1 MLLPAPYGTGLA
13 SPMDHTQV
21 SARAVAKVVL
31 VAAGVLAAL
40 YFSYLIRT
48 VIGLVLIAAF
58 FAVAIAPAVN
68 WLDKRKVPRWAAIL
82 LVYLGI
88 AGGIFGIGLLIVPPL
103 VTGVETLSSNL
114 DTYAEDLRNN
124 PTFAKYDDEY
134 HITEKLQEQAKEL
147 PSKLGD
153 AAGTLRDVT
162 VGVFSRFVQLFSIL
176 VITFF
181 LVKDGRRLLEFFY
194 RQVPEVRA
202 RRFRKIAGD
211 ISDAISGYVFG
222 NFVISV
228 LAGLVTYVT
237 LRILGVPFALPL
249 AILFGFFDLI
259 PLVGATLGGILVGI
273 VVAFAADFPIGLIVW
288 AAVLIL
294 YQQVENNL
302 IQPYVY
308 GKAVQLH
315 PLIVIVAILIGAALL
330 GVLGALIAIP
340 TAAAVQ
346 AVVRDYWHY
355 KHPEQATP
363 AAGDSPAEAPAEAG

>member
-1 MLLPAPYGTGLA
+1 MDA
-13 SPMDHTQV
+13 SQV

-31 VAAGVLAAL
+31 VAIGVVAAL
-40 YFSYLIRT
+40 YFSYLVRS
-48 VIGLVLIAAF
+48 VIGLVLIAIF

-68 WLDKRKVPRWAAIL
+68 WLERRKVPRWAGIL
-82 LVYLGI
+82 LVYVAI
-88 AGGIFGIGLLIVPPL
+88 AGGIVGIGLLIVPPL
-103 VTGVETLSSNL
+103 VTGVETLSTNL
-114 DTYAEDLRNN
+114 DDYAEDLRNN
-124 PTFAKYDDEY
+124 PTFRDYDDRY
-134 HITEKLQEQAKEL
+134 GITDKLQEQANQL

-162 VGVFSRFVQLFSIL
+162 VGVFTRLVQLFSIL
-176 VITFF
+176 VITFL
-181 LVKDGRRLLEFFY
+181 LVKDGGRLLEFFY
-194 RQVPEVRA
+194 RQLPDVRA

-222 NFVISV
+222 NFVISI

-259 PLVGATLGGILVGI
+259 PLIGATLGGIIVGL
-273 VVAFAADFPIGLIVW
+273 VVAFAADFPIGVIVW
-288 AAVLIL
+288 VAVLIV

-302 IQPYVY
+302 VQPYVY

-355 KHPEQATP
+355 RHPEQYP
-363 AAGDSPAEAPAEAG
+363 PPDAGDSPAEAPAEAG

>member
-1 MLLPAPYGTGLA
+1 
-13 SPMDHTQV
+13 MDHTQV

-31 VAAGVLAAL
+31 VAAAVIAAL

-48 VIGLVLIAAF
+48 VIGLVLVAAF

-68 WLDKRKVPRWAAIL
+68 WLDNRKLPRSLAIL
-82 LVYLGI
+82 LVYLMI

-103 VTGVETLSSNL
+103 VSGVEDLSGDL
-114 DTYAEDLRNN
+114 PGYVDDLREND
-124 PTFAKYDDEY
+124 TFREYDDRYE
-134 HITEKLQEQAKEL
+134 ITEKLKEQAEDL

-194 RQVPEVRA
+194 RQVPDVRA

-249 AILFGFFDLI
+249 AILFGFFDLV

-273 VVAFAADFPIGLIVW
+273 VVAFVDFPVGLIIW

-330 GVLGALIAIP
+330 GVLGALLAIP
-340 TAAAVQ
+340 VAAAVQ
-346 AVVRDYWHY
+346 AVVRDYWRF
-355 KHPEQATP
+355 KHPEQAPPDSEEGP
-363 AAGDSPAEAPAEAG
+363 ADGPTEAPAEAT